1 MNTSID
7 IKKIFE
13 LIDLYKY
20 ASVSGERVEVI
31 ITPFDEDGKW
41 DDTKRKITIG
51 LQGGF
56 SRDRDTFVVE
66 NAREFDQKVLPQ
78 ILAYFSC
85 DDALG
90 KWDVVTPS
98 VENQTCKGVSETQNG
113 NVVYLE
119 TFDENLYNYV
129 NEQKDIV
136 EQKTTYKKNALTDND
151 KVWDEII
158 LYAKRRR
165 VAQDFFNGT
174 SLTDEEKDTLYNFVV
189 NVSNERSISISNAKK
204 YREKNEKF
212 MTDLFKDNEKLLS
225 LGLNEKLIDKVVGT
239 PIVKKLASLAGNEKR
254 IRRRVDV
261 QDPEVASKIKFA
273 IEELEKVGYFELRN
287 ASAAQFENGHL
298 VSNQPGAIIEL
309 KEQVSREYKGYCDE
323 VLEYLEHKAN
333 NSKKVVETEVEQ
345 STLLFEEYDDAV
357 VDSYGKFD
365 EALELIT
372 QGKLDDERYEIIVES
387 DAKNKEMRR
396 VRISLMDGVSR
407 NDTFNFL
414 FTDGATFDEEFKR
427 RLEDIHSDDPNFMSE
442 INYTNVPE
450 IEGFIKT
457 ALHKSRKNNEILIK
471 GASDDFA
478 YLAKTREVKPEKTE
492 PPKEDLMTRL
502 KRLEKQPKEE
512 QDKKEDLMAKL
523 KRLENQINR
532 VAEEQD
538 KKEVVEEVKEE
549 PKESLMDK
557 LKKLERQINTIAE
570 EQDKKE
576 VVEENKEMDTTVSFS
591 TMHEYVRDFKISNEN
606 GPLQVFYR
614 RTYEEYIP
622 KSEAEKRN
630 IEFALYWATKAG
642 LYQNREDVVEGERYA
657 FNEDS
662 KKLFNLFDVQFK
674 ESVRR
679 GIDVDLESLREQF
692 HSSGVKGADDVYE
705 HLFENKYYLE
715 YVLEYYRKSL
725 GVSKKKND
733 NLKDLGDLTHGAG
746 EQAKELENL
755 NEHIDILNN
764 AKKFA
769 KEINE
774 MKELNNIRE
783 SAKLEARLIQSRAD
797 YRNIKE
803 SAKLEAE
810 RLLNIQNVNIYKD
823 NFEKIGKEEL
833 NIVNDFW
840 DEDILKD
847 VENQAREIIKKD
859 EDRNIKESAL
869 QEALRLYDN
878 IDLIF
883 KDAPNQAVEIVAKE
897 EKENAKKAAVKQ
909 ALAIRDAAEKEEV
922 MKGAPIQAQLLIDE
936 AVEEDKP
943 SMFEVEQ
950 EEDENFE
957 ELNPELNEIQDAFEV
972 VEEYASSEQPTT
984 IKVFFDKDDNEHGD
998 VIISNGIGADETV
1011 MYERTFG
1018 IDALRNTIMPL
1029 LCRLY
1034 AANNTLSYN
1043 NIIHNPYTSRAD
1055 YVALGTNEKA
1065 FQVYNGEKDFVEECQ
1080 TMLNSELYKN
1090 KDDENEK
1097 TK

>member
-1 MNTSID
+1 MNTSVD

-66 NAREFDQKVLPQ
+66 NAREFDQIILPQ

-90 KWDVVTPS
+90 KWDVITPS
-98 VENQTCKGVSETQNG
+98 VENQTCKGTSETQNG

-119 TFDENLYNYV
+119 TFDEKLYDYV

-136 EQKTTYKKNALTDND
+136 EQKTTYKKNTLTDND

-165 VAQDFFNGT
+165 VAQDFFEGT
-174 SLTDEEKDTLYNFVV
+174 SLTDKEKDALYNFVV
-189 NVSNERSISISNAKK
+189 NVSNERSISISNDKK
-204 YREKNEKF
+204 YRDKNEKF
-212 MTDLFKDNEKLLS
+212 MHDLFKDKDKLLS
-225 LGLNEKLIDKVVGT
+225 LGLDDELIDKIAGT
-239 PIVKKLASLAGNEKR
+239 PVIKKLANLAGNEKR

-261 QDPEVASKIKFA
+261 ENPEIASKIKFA
-273 IEELEKVGYFELRN
+273 IEELEKVGYYDLRN
-287 ASAAQFENGHL
+287 ASSAQFEKGQL
-298 VSNQPGAIIEL
+298 VSKQPGAIIDL
-309 KEQVSREYKGYCDE
+309 KEKVSSKEYESFCDE

-333 NSKKVVETEVEQ
+333 NSKKIVETEVEQ
-345 STLLFEEYDDAV
+345 STLLFEPYDDAV

-372 QGKLDDERYEIIVES
+372 QGKLDDERYEIVVES

-414 FTDGATFDEEFKR
+414 FTDGKTFDEEFKK

-457 ALHKSRKNNEILIK
+457 ALHKSTKNNEILIK
-471 GASDDFA
+471 GASED
-478 YLAKTREVKPEKTE
+478 LAFLGRTKEVKREIAEENTE
-492 PPKEDLMTRL
+492 APKEEKEDLITKL
-502 KRLEKQPKEE
+502 KRLEKQ
-512 QDKKEDLMAKL
+512 
-523 KRLENQINR
+523 INA

-538 KKEVVEEVKEE
+538 KKEIVEEVKKEA
-549 PKESLMDK
+549 PKEDLITK
-557 LKKLERQINTIAE
+557 LKRLEKQINTIAE
-570 EQDKKE
+570 EQDKE
-576 VVEENKEMDTTVSFS
+576 LDTTVSFEM
-591 TMHEYVRDFKISNEN
+591 MHEYVRDYKISNEN

-614 RTYEEYIP
+614 RTHEEYVP

-657 FNEDS
+657 FNEES

-725 GVSKKKND
+725 GVSKSKDN
-733 NLKDLGDLTHGAG
+733 NLKDLGDLAHGAT
-746 EQAKELENL
+746 EQAQELETI
-755 NEHIDILNN
+755 NETLDILNN
-764 AKKFA
+764 AKRFA

-774 MKELNNIRE
+774 MQELNSIRE
-783 SAKLEARLIQSRAD
+783 SAKLEARKIYAKEE
-797 YRNIKE
+797 YKNIRE
-803 SAKLEAE
+803 SAKKEAE
-810 RLLNIQNVNIYKD
+810 RLLKINNIKVNENK
-823 NFEKIGKEEL
+823 FEKLTKDEL
-833 NIVNDFW
+833 NINNNFR
-840 DEDILKD
+840 DEEILKD
-847 VENQAREIIKKD
+847 VDNQAREIIKKQENRD
-859 EDRNIKESAL
+859 IKNSAL
-869 QEALRLYDN
+869 EEALRLYDN
-878 IDLIF
+878 IDLVF
-883 KDAPNQAVEIVAKE
+883 KDAPNQAVEIIAKE
-897 EKENAKKAAVKQ
+897 EKENAKKAAVNQ

-922 MKGAPIQAQLLIDE
+922 KKGAPIQAQLLIDE

-943 SMFEVEQ
+943 SMFEVAK

-957 ELNPELNEIQDAFEV
+957 EINPELTEIQDAFEV
-972 VEEYASSEQPTT
+972 VEDYASSEQPTT
-984 IKVFFDKDDNEHGD
+984 VKIFFDKEDNEHGD

-1011 MYERTFG
+1011 MYERTFD
-1018 IDALRNTIMPL
+1018 IEALRKSVLPL
-1029 LCRLY
+1029 LCKLY
-1034 AANNTLSYN
+1034 AANNDVTYN
-1043 NIIHNPYTSRAD
+1043 NVIHNPYTSRAD
-1055 YVALGTNEKA
+1055 FVVLGTNEKA
-1065 FQVYNGEKDFVEECQ
+1065 FQVSGEKEFVEECQ
-1080 TMLNSELYKN
+1080 MMLNSELYKTKN
-1090 KDDENEK
+1090 NENEK
-1097 TK
+1097 TR